1 MSTPPKLRFSRAHL
15 WGLLG
20 LLPAVSAAAQQPG
33 ARQRSPDLSLVVVIA
48 VDQFRPDYLP
58 RYAHQ
63 FTGGFRRIL
72 DRAALFDHAR
82 QDHAITETAPGHST
96 ILSGRDPAHTGIVS
110 NQRGVADSTAPILG
124 SPSAPGASP
133 RHFRGTTLY
142 DWMRAAD
149 PDIRLLSVSRK
160 DRGAILLVGRARAP
174 VYWWVDGRFTTSR
187 YYADSLP
194 GWVQVFNA
202 RHSAERFAGRAWT
215 PLLPPAEYAEPDSEP
230 YENGGHEIAF
240 PHRFPADPTESA
252 RAFLRYPWMDS
263 VTLAFALEGARA
275 LGLGRRARP
284 DLLTISLSTTDA
296 VGHAFGPDSRELHD
310 HLLRLDRWLGWFLDE
325 LAKTAPARRT
335 LLVLTADHG
344 VQSFPERS
352 PGRGRVSLDDLV
364 SSAGRALSL
373 RLSADPALDFDSG
386 LLSADTAALRAR
398 GVKLDSLAAALAAQ
412 VTQRSGIRRVYT
424 PASLRSSP
432 PRDAEAALWRRTIPS
447 GYGWL
452 LCASLRPGFVWS
464 PPDQLIAEHGSTAP
478 ADLEVPI
485 AFLGRGVR
493 PAVIHRPVETVDIA
507 PTLAALLGLRPAEAL
522 DGVPLPEALPLH

>member
-1 MSTPPKLRFSRAHL
+1 M
-15 WGLLG
+15 
-20 LLPAVSAAAQQPG
+20 
-33 ARQRSPDLSLVVVIA
+33 VVIA
-48 VDQFRPDYLP
+48 VDQLRPDYLP
-58 RYAHQ
+58 RYARQ

-72 DRAALFDHAR
+72 DAAAFFDHAR

-110 NQRGVADSTAPILG
+110 NQRGVADSDAPILG
-124 SPSAPGASP
+124 SASAPGASP
-133 RHFRGTTLY
+133 RKFRGTTLY

-149 PDIRLLSVSRK
+149 PDTRVLSVSRK

-194 GWVQVFNA
+194 GWVQAFNA

-215 PLLPPAEYAEPDSEP
+215 PLLPAGEYAEPDSAP
-230 YENGGHEIAF
+230 YENGGHEVAF
-240 PHRFPADPTESA
+240 PHPFPDDPVETA
-252 RAFLRYPWMDS
+252 RAFQRYPWMDS
-263 VTLAFALEGARA
+263 LTLAFALEGVHA
-275 LGLGRRARP
+275 LGLGARARP

-310 HLLRLDRWLGWFLDE
+310 HLLRLDRWLGWFME
-325 LAKTAPARRT
+325 ALAKSVPGGRT
-335 LLVLTADHG
+335 LVVLTADHG

-352 PGRGRVSLDDLV
+352 PGLGRVSLDDLV
-364 SSAGRALSL
+364 ASAQGALSHFW
-373 RLSADPALDFDSG
+373 SASPALDFDSG
-386 LLSADTAALRAR
+386 LLSADTAALRSR

-412 VTQRSGIRRVYT
+412 ATRRTGVRRVYT

-432 PRDAEAALWRRTIPS
+432 PHDPEAALWRRTIPP
-447 GYGWL
+447 GHGWL

-485 AFLGRGVR
+485 AFMGRGVR
-493 PAVIHRPVETVDIA
+493 PAVIHRPIDTVDIA

-522 DGVPLPEALPLH
+522 DGVPLPEVLPLH